1 MVKSLYTDP
10 IDLTGTARNYCEFR
24 VQWFFCVSM
33 YSIVMM
39 RTTLTKAMVILS
51 FIGDMSP
58 SLTNVDSLKNDM
70 PSFVV

>member
-10 IDLTGTARNYCEFR
+10 IDWDGPQLLRIQSTVILLCEHVFDHGD
-24 VQWFFCVSM
+24 VNN
-33 YSIVMM
+33 
-39 RTTLTKAMVILS
+39 KAMVILS

-70 PSFVV
+70 SSFVV

>member
-1 MVKSLYTDP
+1 MVKSLYTDL

-24 VQWFFCVSM
+24 VQWFFCVRM
-33 YSIVMM
+33 YSTVRM
-39 RTTLTKAMVILS
+39 RTTLTNAMVMLS

-70 PSFVV
+70 SRFVV